1 MATISM
7 ASYPHIETNVID
19 ESIYQYA
26 NTRILPLQRDLFTI
40 RAQKGRVGV
49 LAWYDQYIEAE
60 RALGAET
67 FNELNEKYCSNDAL
81 FVKNVMTNN
90 GCFIVRLAEK
100 ERLEASTKVPH
111 NGISERSGSLKA
123 LQILEAVVKCDSN
136 LTPGSEIVVY
146 ERTATGD
153 YLRDEDGNKIP
164 YILNA
169 SGAHVPP
176 FTTGSTSKSPDNQ
189 DWLTINETGQK
200 YMPATASS
208 APITGGSGATAGTP
222 AQAGYK
228 TRKGLE
234 IAWRWR
240 YAYIP
245 LGGPGHSSEREEIGN
260 MKPYETTVSDG
271 KAMAYPMIVFEAA
284 SPGSW
289 GNNNCLEFFYDSSIN
304 SRDEA
309 HLLGN
314 VKYTLKPQYKVYGKS
329 SVQSYFDMRGNNSV
343 SFGMEPG
350 KIDDRYMEA
359 IGFNDVLDNSYD
371 EANPLPWDVT
381 YFNENWEEV
390 CDYARR
396 YEKEYFAETF
406 DAKSSIIDVPS
417 SRTLLTDSNI
427 NDYTDKRYTI
437 LDSATATTGVRRK
450 VKASDV
456 GKYVVGSHVVV
467 NTPGDGLAD
476 ADTDGVPGVDTFT
489 DTKGNVLEYRELSE
503 EQKATFDAQAEF
515 YNSTA
520 DLASPWLINIVSGQ
534 NLDGLPYHNIVV
546 DNEMYSDPEATV
558 TVWDDTQISASK
570 STVFI
575 GENKDDNTEL
585 RGYTAWKSADL
596 IKDVLHYAHNGKDGS
611 LKDWDHEQN
620 IRNFYNLTYQFED
633 TWNPKNIVDRGRYP
647 FNTIFDT
654 GYTLETKNVLCDFLT
669 TREDVKIVLST
680 QSCNQYLKNPEL
692 PWDDRENA
700 VMYPKLNNMSNDESI
715 GTALQSRVQLMRESI
730 VKGTA
735 CCRATIFAHA
745 GYLYGNYK
753 GIVPMTLWS
762 AIRGSEHYNTT
773 AMRGTCKGWPNSQ
786 CNIFKELNWVAP
798 DEASHERHWNI
809 GINYVQFYDMDN
821 LHFPSIRTVYKY
833 DTSVLLDDEFTD
845 AIVFVKQAARDSWA
859 TYVGMDLPQS
869 EYEALV
875 VKDLTARLTEIF
887 NGRYTF
893 SVEAYQTAE
902 EAKRGYVQHVAIT
915 IWAPAVKRVW
925 LVDVIC
931 RRENFDAA
939 AEAASA

>member
-26 NTRILPLQRDLFTI
+26 NTRILPLQRDLFTV

-49 LAWYDQYIEAE
+49 LAWYDQYVEAE

-100 ERLEASTKVPH
+100 DGIQPSSKVTH
-111 NGISERSGSLKA
+111 NGISERTGSIKA
-123 LQILEAVVKCDSN
+123 LQILEAVVKCDDEGN
-136 LTPGSEIVVY
+136 LGSKVVVY
-146 ERTATGD
+146 ERDTTGD
-153 YLRDEDGNKIP
+153 YLRDEDGNLIP
-164 YILNA
+164 RKLDA
-169 SGAHVPP
+169 SGEHVKP
-176 FTTGSTSKSPDNQ
+176 FATGSDSKSPDNQ
-189 DWLTINETGQK
+189 IWLEIPNSTL
-200 YMPATASS
+200 YSPAIPSS
-208 APITGGSGATAGTP
+208 GSGENFTPGSPAVAGVD
-222 AQAGYK
+222 
-228 TRKGLE
+228 TRNGIE
-234 IAWRWR
+234 ISWRWR

-245 LGGPGHSSEREEIGN
+245 EEGPGHSSEREEISN
-260 MKPYETTVSDG
+260 MQKYETGTTG
-271 KAMAYPMIVFEAA
+271 NKAIVYPMIVFEAA

-304 SRDEA
+304 DRDEA
-309 HLLGN
+309 HLIGN

-390 CDYARR
+390 CNAARMV
-396 YEKEYFAETF
+396 EKEYYTETY
-406 DAKSSIIDVPS
+406 DSDSSKVIDYPS
-417 SRTLLTDSNI
+417 TRVLLTGGTNGNI
-427 NDYTDKRYTI
+427 NDYVGKRYTI
-437 LDSATATTGVRRK
+437 LDSATATVGVRRK
-450 VKASDV
+450 VTTNDV
-456 GKYVVGSHVVV
+456 GKYVVGSYSML
-467 NTPGDGLAD
+467 NAPGDGIAD
-476 ADTDGVPGVDTFT
+476 SDTDGLWGTDTFK
-489 DTKGNVLEYRELSE
+489 DEKGNVLAYYELSSDQKKVFN
-503 EQKATFDAQAEF
+503 EQAAF
-515 YNSTA
+515 YNATE
-520 DLASPWLINIVSGQ
+520 DLSSPWLINIVSGQ
-534 NLDGLPYHNIVV
+534 NLDGKPYHAIVV
-546 DNEMYSDPEATV
+546 DNEAYTDPVGDYDGKTAT
-558 TVWDDTQISASK
+558 TG
-570 STVFI
+570 TVFI
-575 GENKDDNTEL
+575 GTNEDDGTEL

-596 IKDVLHYAHNGKDGS
+596 IKDVLHYAFNGKDGS

-620 IRNFYNLTYQFED
+620 IRNFYNLTYQYED
-633 TWNPKNIVDRGRYP
+633 TWNPKNIVDRGRFP

-654 GYTLETKNVLCDFLT
+654 GYSLETKNVLCDFLT

-680 QSCNQYLKNPEL
+680 QVCNKYLKNPEL
-692 PWDDRENA
+692 PETHAQNA
-700 VMYPKLNNMSNDESI
+700 TMLPKLNTMANDESI

-773 AMRGTCKGWPNSQ
+773 TMRGTCKGWPNSQ

-809 GINYVQFYDMDN
+809 GINYVQYYDMDN

-869 EYEALV
+869 EYEALIT
-875 VKDLTARLTEIF
+875 KDLTARLTEIF

-939 AEAASA
+939 AEAANA